1 MELKFSM
8 SCEDGYEV
16 TMFKLYLY
24 GIEIAEWGRYCPAG
38 EFKLYLYGIEIR
50 KIRETHV
57 KQIHVQIVPLWNWNL
72 VPDVLA
78 RPDYLFKLYLY
89 GIEIQ
94 SPCSLE
100 ISSAVHIVP
109 LWNWNILP
117 HFVFLRGGGKLYLY
131 GIEIL
136 LSLVAIGV
144 QLVQI
149 VPLWNWNGTIT
160 RK

>member
-89 GIEIQ
+89 GIEMEENRL
-94 SPCSLE
+94 PRWKEVDVL
-100 ISSAVHIVP
+100 IVP
-109 LWNWNILP
+109 LWNWSLDDECT
-117 HFVFLRGGGKLYLY
+117 HCLDSVF
-131 GIEIL
+131 
-136 LSLVAIGV
+136 
-144 QLVQI
+144 
-149 VPLWNWNGTIT
+149 
-160 RK
+160 